1 LVRRPSGFAVALSG
15 MLVDAVNVIFSVAL
29 LRVLWAPIAT
39 RLSDGRLASPD
50 TVLLLLGF
58 VAIWLA
64 LLLAAGALHV
74 AVSAFWAMELARGGR
89 GEAQ

>member
-1 LVRRPSGFAVALSG
+1 
-15 MLVDAVNVIFSVAL
+15 
-29 LRVLWAPIAT
+29 
-39 RLSDGRLASPD
+39 
-50 TVLLLLGF
+50 VLLLLGF

-89 GEAQ
+89 GEAR